1 MNEKRT
7 IKKSLVLSKE
17 VIRLYTYESISQFKT
32 PVRPL
37 ISRLTPIPVSFVCL
51 FFVADLYIQTWLFTY
66 LHTAKMT
73 LSFTSP
79 LTQTHK
85 QTDHTTAQSNSVF
98 GPAGISKSPG
108 VISLTCLTSED
119 LSQRTFHESKITVSV
134 FQLRFMFVS
143 LNILLW
149 TSPVPFSL
157 KDKKIIPCLR
167 NLHRAIHREL
177 SSSRSIQ

>member
-17 VIRLYTYESISQFKT
+17 VIRLYTCESIIQT

-37 ISRLTPIPVSFVCL
+37 ISRLTPIPVCFVCL
-51 FFVADLYIQTWLFTY
+51 FLWLISTYKHGCSHICIQQ
-66 LHTAKMT
+66 KNT

-108 VISLTCLTSED
+108 DISLTCVTSED
-119 LSQRTFHESKITVSV
+119 PNPKKQSV
-134 FQLRFMFVS
+134 FFNS
-143 LNILLW
+143 D
-149 TSPVPFSL
+149 S
-157 KDKKIIPCLR
+157 C
-167 NLHRAIHREL
+167 
-177 SSSRSIQ
+177 SSV

>member
-51 FFVADLYIQTWLFTY
+51 FLWLIST
-66 LHTAKMT
+66 HKHGCSHICIRQKMT

-79 LTQTHK
+79 LTQKHK

-108 VISLTCLTSED
+108 DISLTCLTSED
-119 LSQRTFHESKITVSV
+119 LSQRTFHESKNTVSV

-143 LNILLW
+143 LNILL
-149 TSPVPFSL
+149 
-157 KDKKIIPCLR
+157 
-167 NLHRAIHREL
+167 
-177 SSSRSIQ
+177 